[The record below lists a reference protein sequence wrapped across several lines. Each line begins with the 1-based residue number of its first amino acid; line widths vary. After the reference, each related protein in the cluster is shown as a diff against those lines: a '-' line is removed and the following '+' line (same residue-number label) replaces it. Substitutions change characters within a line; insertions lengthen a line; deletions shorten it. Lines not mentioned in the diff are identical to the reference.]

1 MTARTCAAGEMNN
14 VVTAVVMENNQRR
27 ASISELAYNRRGSGK
42 APHDGGGDRAVVEEA
57 EQRRTDSSQ
66 R

>member
-1 MTARTCAAGEMNN
+1 MNN